1 MNKNL
6 SFLVLIIQQWVTWNN
21 YPLTRKLR
29 ILPQDLPWLSYE
41 WTVKFWEKL
50 FCEFVK
56 KPQERLLRPLQMWL
70 RWWGWWRW
78 WRSWWGSPGPNFGSG
93 CSLLERPR
101 RTWDCVNASHRKL
114 CEFCISTNLVI
125 TSIVIIFVIIER
137 RTWWRSTS
145 ASTTC
150 LARSHPPSALRWKPQ
165 GRIRQCRSS
174 ASGKRVKNILWELQ
188 KFSLV
193 ATEQGNRSLL
203 GKLLLFL
210 LPLPLVWKW
219 TCRNKPWTGVDEENL
234 LQMLLKFHIGNFQHN
249 EEKVFY

>member
-1 MNKNL
+1 MGHLKQL
-6 SFLVLIIQQWVTWNN
+6 PSHQKAPHSPTGPAMIVIWMDSQVLGKIILWICQ
-21 YPLTRKLR
+21 
-29 ILPQDLPWLSYE
+29 
-41 WTVKFWEKL
+41 
-50 FCEFVK
+50 

-219 TCRNKPWTGVDEENL
+219 TCRNKPWTGVDEENV

>member
-1 MNKNL
+1 MGHLKQL
-6 SFLVLIIQQWVTWNN
+6 PSHQKAPHSPTGPAMIVIWMDSQVLGKIILWICQ
-21 YPLTRKLR
+21 
-29 ILPQDLPWLSYE
+29 
-41 WTVKFWEKL
+41 
-50 FCEFVK
+50 

-150 LARSHPPSALRWKPQ
+150 LARSHPPSALRWKRQ

-174 ASGKRVKNILWELQ
+174 ASSKRVKNILWELQ
-188 KFSLV
+188 KYVSASHLLPPSK
-193 ATEQGNRSLL
+193 ATEVSLANSCFSFSPFHWCESEHVVINLEQGLMKKICPGKFIADVVKIPY
-203 GKLLLFL
+203 GKLS
-210 LPLPLVWKW
+210 
-219 TCRNKPWTGVDEENL
+219 T
-234 LQMLLKFHIGNFQHN
+234 
-249 EEKVFY
+249 